1 MPTCT
6 VYLVPADVA
15 INFTVILSSL
25 SSVSTECVS
34 LDKFEALQK
43 ELEAQKLDFKLEL
56 DALKDELHYWQNS
69 TLSLL
74 MKYALS
80 EQGVL

>member
-1 MPTCT
+1 MYCILGTGRRSNIIFM
-6 VYLVPADVA
+6 YL
-15 INFTVILSSL
+15 VILSSL

-43 ELEAQKLDFKLEL
+43 ELDALKLDFKLEL

-74 MKYALS
+74 MKYGLS